1 MKVIGLCGG
10 SGSGKGTV
18 SSIFLENRIP
28 AVDTDA
34 VYREMTQTD
43 SPCLRALA
51 LEFGDVIISEYG
63 SLNRKALAELVFSG
77 DGCEKRLKR
86 LNEITH
92 KYILDETRSRLE
104 QFRSDGFLAAIVD
117 APVLFESG
125 FDKECD
131 LIVCVIADRD
141 IRLSRII
148 ERDNIDIAAA
158 TRRIDS
164 QMSDEELISRS
175 DFVIYNN
182 SDLNALKYDVFS
194 VAKQIIE
201 NN

>member
-18 SSIFLENRIP
+18 SSIFWENKIP

-51 LEFGDVIISEYG
+51 LEFADVIISEDG

-77 DGCEKRLKR
+77 EGNEKRLKR

-92 KYILDETRSRLE
+92 KYILDETRARLE
-104 QFRSDGFLAAIVD
+104 QFRAEGFLAAIVD

-125 FDKECD
+125 FDEECD

-148 ERDNIDIAAA
+148 ERDNIDVAAA

-164 QMSDEELISRS
+164 QISNEELISRS

-182 SDLNALKYDVFS
+182 SDLNTLKYDVFS

-201 NN
+201 K